1 MRRRARFD
9 SDRPRAQSEAPHL
22 LVIVENVPFSVDT
35 RLRKQVG
42 SLLEA
47 GYRVSVITRHDE
59 GNSIYRSVPRLRLL
73 EYPTPREGK
82 GPLGYFVEYGVSL
95 SAAFVL
101 SLRVCLREKV
111 DVVQFCQ
118 PPDVYFPLAWLL
130 RAFGSKILV
139 DQRDLMPEVYA
150 ARFGHAGPLTRR
162 LFRRLAYWNYRAA
175 HGVLC
180 VNGYLET
187 YALEA
192 GASPSAVTII
202 RNGPVLSRID
212 RATPDPALRNAQTFL
227 CCWIGKMGRQDRL
240 DLLLA
245 VADRLVHGLGRTDWH
260 LAILGDG
267 ECLEETKATAAR
279 LGLEPWITFTG
290 WVPEEVVFQYL
301 VTSDLGLDA
310 SLQGEVSPVKA
321 MEYMGASLPFAA
333 FDLPETRA
341 IAGGAAILTPPG
353 DVEGLASSV
362 SALLDDA
369 GLRKVMGRCGRKRV
383 ADELAWEHQGSTYLD
398 AVDRLARRVSSGNRT
413 SGRIPA

>member
-1 MRRRARFD
+1 MRIRARFD
-9 SDRPRAQSEAPHL
+9 KDRPRARSEASHL

-42 SLLEA
+42 SLLER
-47 GYRVSVITRHDE
+47 GYRVSVITRRDE
-59 GNSIYRSVPRLRLL
+59 GNRAYRSVPGLRLL
-73 EYPTPREGK
+73 EYPAPREGK
-82 GPLGYFVEYGVSL
+82 GPLGYVREYGVSL
-95 SAAFVL
+95 WAAFVL

-150 ARFGHAGPLTRR
+150 ARFGRAGPLTRR
-162 LFRRLAYWNYRAA
+162 LFRRLAHWNYRAA

-180 VNGYLET
+180 VNDYLET

-192 GASPSAVTII
+192 GASPSAVTIV

-212 RATPDPALRNAQTFL
+212 GATPDPALRHAERFL

-290 WVPEEVVFQYL
+290 WVPEEMVFRYL

-341 IAGGAAILTPPG
+341 IADGAAVLTPPG
-353 DVEGLASSV
+353 DVDGLASSV

-369 GLRKVMGRCGRKRV
+369 GLREMMGRCGRKRV
-383 ADELAWEHQGSTYLD
+383 ADALAWEHQGGIYLD
-398 AVDRLARRVSSGNRT
+398 AVDRLAEKVSSGNRT